1 MALSMLTDAQLREF
15 FEVGFI
21 TQANVFTADEIAEMR
36 AAFERL
42 EGMAYQLRE
51 TQMCRGSQFV
61 LQSLPANDRSSRVRI
76 DRIVWCGA
84 AEPTLSAF
92 GQDRRLLQM
101 ASMLLGSDEMHQ
113 LINQA
118 HFKCPGDGV
127 EFPWHQ
133 DSAHRRYGGDE
144 WTDVNGWG
152 SFVQTV
158 TAIDD
163 LAVSNG
169 TLQFI
174 PGSGRLGHV
183 ARSARE
189 PGWLPTDRIDPRSA
203 VAVTLRAGSVLLFGP
218 YTFHRSLPNR
228 STRPRRVFINGFAH
242 PGANSRVYPGA
253 GAGRTLRYEA
263 VRP

>member
-1 MALSMLTDAQLREF
+1 MLTDAQRREF
-15 FEVGFI
+15 FEVGFV
-21 TQANVFTADEIAEMR
+21 TQPNVFTADEIAEMR

-42 EGMAYQLRE
+42 EHMAYQLRE
-51 TQMCRGSQFV
+51 TQMHRGSQFV
-61 LQSLPANDRSSRVRI
+61 LQPVPADDANGRVRI

-92 GQDRRLLQM
+92 GQDPRLLQM

-118 HFKCPGDGV
+118 HFKCPGDGL

-133 DSAHRRYGGDE
+133 DSTHRRYGGDE

-163 LAVSNG
+163 LTVSNG
-169 TLQFI
+169 TLQFL
-174 PGSGRLGHV
+174 PGSAKLGHV

-203 VAVTLRAGSVLLFGP
+203 VAVTLPAGGVLLFGP

-242 PGANSRVYPGA
+242 PGANSRVYPGD
-253 GAGRTLRYEA
+253 GAGRTLRYDGA
-263 VRP
+263 RP